1 MITDRKLE
9 YNSLYISFTLG
20 KIQFCSLN
28 LTENINITEI
38 DTVITTKNYPR
49 NYPDKSECKISIKL
63 PNNTLAQLQFQ
74 EFHVDEDREC
84 ENDWL
89 QINGSIIN
97 ETVLLSSNATI
108 KKDLSG
114 GIRICGSILPPPIT
128 VNGNKVNLMFGSD
141 ESISRKGVK
150 MVVTNGTN

>member
-74 EFHVDEDREC
+74 EFHVDEHQEC
-84 ENDWL
+84 KNDWI

-97 ETVLLSSNATI
+97 ETALLSSNATI
-108 KKDLSG
+108 KKDNDTV
-114 GIRICGSILPPPIT
+114 IRICGSISPPPIT
-128 VNGNKVNLMFGSD
+128 INGSTVDLLFRSD
-141 ESISRKGVK
+141 QSISKRGVK
-150 MVVTNGTN
+150 MVVTNGMN